1 MVAAVMEAVV
11 VGSAAELASCVRDV
25 VERKKNGVREEAAR
39 MWSSSVAAILS
50 SVEFRISSRP

>member
-25 VERKKNGVREEAAR
+25 VGRRTGRR
-39 MWSSSVAAILS
+39 TRRLLS
-50 SVEFRISSRP
+50 L